1 MGEIKPRLILLQ
13 SEPAGADA
21 LTTAS
26 EHLNA
31 IFDVIE
37 IRSNPEFIERL
48 KQARPED
55 LVGLIKSATD
65 TNSHIALESIGEGVV
80 SVTASGDRQ
89 WTNRHFDQLDE
100 SLQTRA
106 TQECGLAAIYFSK
119 DPQASKNETPRRRS
133 TRFTLT
139 DRHWAMTL
147 APLQDGGA
155 VGILWDMTEKEN
167 LQRRL
172 DSINAAG
179 SALMQIDSKAI
190 VNLHVTERL
199 KLLEERIVKSVHDL
213 LDFDNFEIRLLNQK
227 TKQLELVIAIN
238 ITPLKV
244 GEVIYAKNEG
254 NGISGYVAAS
264 GESYICSNVQ
274 EDALYRE
281 GLDSAK
287 SSLTVPLKLLD
298 TVIGVFN
305 AESYK
310 PGAFNE
316 NDRQMAE
323 MFCQHIASAM
333 HILDLLL
340 VERFTTN
347 EQTAQRVLSQLE
359 APIDDLNMHTE
370 ALTGLTIENQK
381 ANDAIKGIMKAT
393 ALIKSRLEA
402 AEHGPRTVLDAED
415 ERQRLEVDPT
425 IQDKRILIAD
435 DEPAIR
441 TAVCKVLEQQG
452 CQVTVCGDGNETLK
466 ALEIASRAD
475 VFFDLV
481 ISDIKMPDCSGYD
494 VFQATHQVCADTP
507 VILMTGFGY
516 DPDHSIVRASQEGLG
531 GFLFKPF
538 NRSQLLEAVSR
549 ALAQSESDSTH

>member
-1 MGEIKPRLILLQ
+1 MSSNEEFRPFPDNLNPSANNNENLMKLLAAYIWRTAF
-13 SEPAGADA
+13 PYPTRIAPIDDA
-21 LTTAS
+21 LIDNAS
-26 EHLNA
+26 IDDA
-31 IFDVIE
+31 PIE
-37 IRSNPEFIERL
+37 
-48 KQARPED
+48 
-55 LVGLIKSATD
+55 
-65 TNSHIALESIGEGVV
+65 
-80 SVTASGDRQ
+80 
-89 WTNRHFDQLDE
+89 
-100 SLQTRA
+100 
-106 TQECGLAAIYFSK
+106 
-119 DPQASKNETPRRRS
+119 
-133 TRFTLT
+133 
-139 DRHWAMTL
+139 
-147 APLQDGGA
+147 
-155 VGILWDMTEKEN
+155 
-167 LQRRL
+167 
-172 DSINAAG
+172 
-179 SALMQIDSKAI
+179 
-190 VNLHVTERL
+190 
-199 KLLEERIVKSVHDL
+199 
-213 LDFDNFEIRLLNQK
+213 
-227 TKQLELVIAIN
+227 
-238 ITPLKV
+238 
-244 GEVIYAKNEG
+244 
-254 NGISGYVAAS
+254 
-264 GESYICSNVQ
+264 
-274 EDALYRE
+274 
-281 GLDSAK
+281 
-287 SSLTVPLKLLD
+287 
-298 TVIGVFN
+298 
-305 AESYK
+305 
-310 PGAFNE
+310 
-316 NDRQMAE
+316 
-323 MFCQHIASAM
+323 
-333 HILDLLL
+333 
-340 VERFTTN
+340 
-347 EQTAQRVLSQLE
+347 E

-481 ISDIKMPDCSGYD
+481 ITDIKMPNCSGYD